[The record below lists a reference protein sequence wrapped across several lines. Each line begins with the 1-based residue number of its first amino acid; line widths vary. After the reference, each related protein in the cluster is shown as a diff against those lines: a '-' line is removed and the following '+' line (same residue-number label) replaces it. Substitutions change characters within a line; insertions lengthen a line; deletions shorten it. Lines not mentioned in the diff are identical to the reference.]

1 MCGKLKAFFEGPYKS
16 EGGFASWLPAVE
28 EKPVAALLRCRGRML
43 FWVRCSGLC
52 SSGPGVWMA
61 LCDKCVSM
69 AEAPGP
75 DPVVLQRALPGGCPL
90 SGRSVVPYHGWQRLQ
105 TGADSRLAIA
115 VQHVLSLSW
124 WSRGSRWQ
132 SCPWSSRYPRMASAR
147 VLVGFVVVWLL
158 TS

>member
-28 EKPVAALLRCRGRML
+28 EKPVAASLRCRGRML

-61 LCDKCVSM
+61 LCGRCVSV

-75 DPVVLQRALPGGCPL
+75 DPVVLQRALPG
-90 SGRSVVPYHGWQRLQ
+90 V
-105 TGADSRLAIA
+105 
-115 VQHVLSLSW
+115 
-124 WSRGSRWQ
+124 
-132 SCPWSSRYPRMASAR
+132 
-147 VLVGFVVVWLL
+147 
-158 TS
+158 